1 MKKFKRFSIE
11 KRILWCWET
20 ICYSLFAEY
29 VLNMIF
35 KFNPNDD
42 TWIIPFCAPTSV
54 LMMFFGE
61 YIYEDKIKW
70 KDFKTHQIILPIV
83 VFLMCG
89 VYFWI
94 KYKRDLFLLS
104 IGMFFTWIL
113 IGILAV
119 KYKNKLT
126 EED

>member
-1 MKKFKRFSIE
+1 MKKFERFSIE

-54 LMMFFGE
+54 LMMLFGE

-83 VFLMCG
+83 VFWMCG

-104 IGMFFTWIL
+104 IGMLFTWIL

-126 EED
+126 KD